1 VTPYIT
7 IIGKTIDQRRTTMNT
22 NGRIGRLATI
32 QPNISMVDNERSYMI
47 SATLMAQILRDRQH
61 RQFMAMV
68 ERAMVE
74 ISDSENQ

>member
-7 IIGKTIDQRRTTMNT
+7 IIGKTIDQRRTIMTT

-74 ISDSENQ
+74 IADSKNQ